1 MKFSKLWH
9 GTGNGNLVQGII
21 KQILHGTQVRIH
33 IQIFCT
39 CLEVS
44 KCLHTVIT
52 LYPEKGATLPLP
64 QLCHMW
70 TDFHNSFVDFQILRY
85 ITLWNINFRKTATTY
100 ITINDTPHGSVAMS
114 FRQDFWTVGPLT
126 ITLLQIH
133 CFVCL
138 ERIFK
143 VSQHLQKLHVRVTKV
158 TASSSCAQ
166 GHWPAESYDNRPQ

>member
-1 MKFSKLWH
+1 VARYE
-9 GTGNGNLVQGII
+9 NGNLVQGII

-33 IQIFCT
+33 IQIFRT

-52 LYPEKGATLPLP
+52 PYPGKGATLLLHLTLP
-64 QLCHMW
+64 H
-70 TDFHNSFVDFQILRY
+70 VDWFSQFFRWLKIIRY

-100 ITINDTPHGSVAMS
+100 ITINDTPHGSVAIS
-114 FRQDFWTVGPLT
+114 FRRDFWTVGPLT

-133 CFVCL
+133 CYVCL

-143 VSQHLQKLHVRVTKV
+143 VSQHLEKLHVWVTKV
-158 TASSSCAQ
+158 TALSSCAQ
-166 GHWPAESYDNRPQ
+166 GHWPAKSYDNRPQ